1 MKLIK
6 SIIQFLGFCVI
17 VGGVFWFSWECS
29 KLAHKYQKPFT
40 PKKLVIERLIAIQ
53 EDVGARP
60 DGKIGPE
67 TTRLVNAQCELEKPE
82 YFNKQAKPYFTQSG
96 SPKEK

>member
-1 MKLIK
+1 MK

-17 VGGVFWFSWECS
+17 VSGTFWFGYECG
-29 KLAHKYQKPFT
+29 KLARKFPEPFT
-40 PKKLVIERLIAIQ
+40 PKKLIIECLIAIQ

-60 DGKIGPE
+60 DGKIGSE

-82 YFNKQAKPYFTQSG
+82 YFNKQAKPYFTPSG
-96 SPKEK
+96 SPKGK

>member
-1 MKLIK
+1 MK

-17 VGGVFWFSWECS
+17 VGGTFWFGYECG
-29 KLAHKYQKPFT
+29 KIALKYPKPFT

-67 TTRLVNAQCELEKPE
+67 TKRLVNAQCKSEKPE
-82 YFNKQAKPYFTQSG
+82 YFNKQAKLYFTQSG
-96 SPKEK
+96 SPKGK